1 MEKEETKNKANKTRL
16 ALALAT
22 YLHTVHRNNNVNVR
36 GCTTSR
42 RLTTTR
48 RRFFLLIIIF

>member
-22 YLHTVHRNNNVNVR
+22 YLHTVHRE
-36 GCTTSR
+36 
-42 RLTTTR
+42 
-48 RRFFLLIIIF
+48 IIMLMYEDVLPVD